1 MSSHHWPHDG
11 LPTPPGA
18 MKGSRS
24 KPGGLNLDCTS
35 GSIAGAA
42 PSLMPL
48 HTTRTTDTGLASL
61 FKIKSPL
68 MEHSIVLVNLAYQIL
83 DCVVGTDVTDHE
95 AVHRNTTYAGPI
107 IV

>member
-11 LPTPPGA
+11 LPTPPAA

-48 HTTRTTDTGLASL
+48 HTTMAIGCEQLRCQCN
-61 FKIKSPL
+61 KR
-68 MEHSIVLVNLAYQIL
+68 YQNR
-83 DCVVGTDVTDHE
+83 CTS
-95 AVHRNTTYAGPI
+95 
-107 IV
+107 